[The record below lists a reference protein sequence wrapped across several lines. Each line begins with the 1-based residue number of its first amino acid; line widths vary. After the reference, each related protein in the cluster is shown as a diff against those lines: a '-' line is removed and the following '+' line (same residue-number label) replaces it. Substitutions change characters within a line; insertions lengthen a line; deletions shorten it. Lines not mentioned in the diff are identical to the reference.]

1 MLRRGWSVYDVQH
14 LLGHSSVKVTERYFS
29 ELSLEE
35 LRIAQN
41 ASAQFSAHGKRFEKR
56 DAG

>member
-1 MLRRGWSVYDVQH
+1 
-14 LLGHSSVKVTERYFS
+14 VKVTERYFS